1 MLFDDNQRALFVTY
15 NKGVVPSRIDLL
27 NAYRYRF
34 VGPATYDPVLATPT
48 EAQTELNNGAVRLM
62 LSVESID
69 NTSLT
74 LLVECS
80 RCCTI
85 DALLSSWLHGLL
97 KSLASKSHTLK
108 THHSIDVSHK
118 IGDNRIV
125 HGIFSTKRSIDFG

>member
-15 NKGVVPSRIDLL
+15 NKAVVPSRIDLL

-34 VGPATYDPVLATPT
+34 VGPSTYDPVLATPT

-62 LSVESID
+62 LGVESID
-69 NTSLT
+69 NISLT
-74 LLVECS
+74 LLVERS

-108 THHSIDVSHK
+108 THHALILY
-118 IGDNRIV
+118 RR
-125 HGIFSTKRSIDFG
+125 FSQNWRPRDCIWNILNKMEH